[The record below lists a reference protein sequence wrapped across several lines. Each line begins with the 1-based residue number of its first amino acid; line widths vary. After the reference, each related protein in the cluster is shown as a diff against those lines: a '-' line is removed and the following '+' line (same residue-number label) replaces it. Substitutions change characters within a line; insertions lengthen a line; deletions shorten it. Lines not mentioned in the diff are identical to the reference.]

1 MDDFELEL
9 QTEFLQECE
18 ELLENTEEAFM
29 RLEEERDNPEVLEEL
44 FRLAHNLKGTSKAVG
59 FDSLSELTHEA
70 ESLILK
76 IQKKEIV
83 VSDEAVSLL
92 LSFNDEIR
100 SIVET
105 LTKDPSSNI
114 DVSVMKAR
122 IIDFIANP
130 TQGESTASVSAEPV
144 VEAENSENEA
154 LDSERALYQ
163 NLDAMLNEPVAETPS
178 GEDEAVSKER
188 ALYEN
193 LDAMLQGDDVEV
205 EENKESD
212 EISKE
217 RSLYENLD
225 AMLKEGSSPSAE
237 SSASDELSKERD
249 LYKNLDQMLAQ
260 GNEAESNENN
270 EIKEERDKYAELDKL
285 LKSGGEASTEEKPK
299 LEEVPSAKVL
309 SMSQAK
315 KEKPK
320 VKKEADQAIRVDL
333 TKIDKINNLIGELV
347 IAQTILS
354 QRRFSHIEDDLAN
367 KSITELDKLCN
378 GLHKLSMSLRMVP
391 LKSTFQKMNRIVRD
405 TSKALDKKVN
415 LVLTGET
422 TEVDKIVLDKLT
434 DPLVHI
440 VRNAVDHG
448 LETSDNREILGKDPV
463 GNIRIEA
470 FHEGNNLII
479 MVEDDGNGIDPKKI
493 HEKAIS
499 KGIVSPSKELTEK
512 EILDFIFHPG
522 FSTKEQVTEVSG
534 RGVGMDVVKQ
544 NISVLGGS
552 ISLNSEIGKGSKF
565 RISLPLTMAVIEG
578 LVIHADDE
586 KFVLPLSQVDELVMF
601 DEEKLESFSGAADL
615 FRLRGETL
623 NTFYLNKKLRKKDSK
638 KAVLLVLRSLEKP
651 IGIIIDEV
659 SHQQQIVVKKLEK
672 DIKNTNGVMGA
683 AILADGLPSMILDLA
698 ALYRN
703 DIKIAG

>member
-1 MDDFELEL
+1 MKS
-9 QTEFLQECE
+9 
-18 ELLENTEEAFM
+18 LLENTEEAFM

-130 TQGESTASVSAEPV
+130 TKGESTASVSAEPV

-178 GEDEAVSKER
+178 GEDEAVSRER

-354 QRRFSHIEDDLAN
+354 QGRFSHIEDDLAN

-463 GNIRIEA
+463 
-470 FHEGNNLII
+470 
-479 MVEDDGNGIDPKKI
+479 
-493 HEKAIS
+493 
-499 KGIVSPSKELTEK
+499 
-512 EILDFIFHPG
+512 
-522 FSTKEQVTEVSG
+522 VTFE
-534 RGVGMDVVKQ
+534 
-544 NISVLGGS
+544 
-552 ISLNSEIGKGSKF
+552 
-565 RISLPLTMAVIEG
+565 
-578 LVIHADDE
+578 
-586 KFVLPLSQVDELVMF
+586 
-601 DEEKLESFSGAADL
+601 
-615 FRLRGETL
+615 
-623 NTFYLNKKLRKKDSK
+623 
-638 KAVLLVLRSLEKP
+638 
-651 IGIIIDEV
+651 
-659 SHQQQIVVKKLEK
+659 
-672 DIKNTNGVMGA
+672 
-683 AILADGLPSMILDLA
+683 
-698 ALYRN
+698 
-703 DIKIAG
+703 